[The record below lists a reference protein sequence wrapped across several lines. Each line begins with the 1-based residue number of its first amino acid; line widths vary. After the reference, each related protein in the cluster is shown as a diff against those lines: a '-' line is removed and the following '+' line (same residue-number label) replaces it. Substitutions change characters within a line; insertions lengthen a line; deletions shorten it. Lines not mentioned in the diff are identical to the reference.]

1 MKKLIL
7 LLSIG
12 LLITSCSSEE
22 NEIPEIQ
29 TQVLVKIEQRQFD
42 FNNGALTEKIIFEYN
57 NQRPTIALFYD
68 ENNQLTYTSE
78 WNYSNNNFLSS
89 IKGYLP
95 SGTLDSE
102 TNITYDSS
110 NRIIQTKRSEE
121 NSTYLTTT
129 DFTHNSNNTITS
141 NTNSN
146 GNISSKTFE
155 INNIGI
161 IDKEVV
167 NGNVI
172 VSVQYED
179 LKPISKTS
187 YSTSYNYTYLVSG
200 SFPSSFQS
208 IFGNN
213 TVNVVLFQNS
223 LDNSLESFTTEL
235 IKKVESNSTII
246 EYTYTLNNDNYP
258 LTKKDIYNGKLENEF
273 DYYYE

>member
-213 TVNVVLFQNS
+213 T
-223 LDNSLESFTTEL
+223 
-235 IKKVESNSTII
+235 
-246 EYTYTLNNDNYP
+246 
-258 LTKKDIYNGKLENEF
+258 
-273 DYYYE
+273 

>member
-258 LTKKDIYNGKLENEF
+258 LTKKDFYNGKLENEF